1 MKLVILL
8 ALMFST
14 INTFAEDK
22 QFPEDGKVYVPGVDS
37 GFDQYSAKSTYHTKT
52 VALTFDDGPDSVQT
66 PRLLDILKKYNV
78 KATFFILTEKINS
91 KTLPLVKRIVM
102 EGHTI
107 ASHHQDHENNNLKS
121 KSLYKE
127 ELKKSIKTIAQILE
141 ETNAPHREIY
151 YRFPYGAY
159 GGKSASFHHFN
170 IMKEV
175 SDELFG
181 ENCINFS
188 FWDIDSLDWL
198 APMSQSDVISNVMAN
213 ITGGKAFSMKKG
225 WLTGKLTKSSYT
237 LNHPNGGGVILMHDI
252 HARSVDT
259 VGPMLERFKAE
270 GVQVR
275 PLYEI
280 EEYSYHGKECRLKD

>member
-14 INTFAEDK
+14 INAFAEDK

-37 GFDQYSAKSTYHTKT
+37 GFDQYSAKSIYHTKT

-121 KSLYKE
+121 ESLYKE

-159 GGKSASFHHFN
+159 
-170 IMKEV
+170 
-175 SDELFG
+175 DEKVLPFT
-181 ENCINFS
+181 
-188 FWDIDSLDWL
+188 
-198 APMSQSDVISNVMAN
+198 IS
-213 ITGGKAFSMKKG
+213 I
-225 WLTGKLTKSSYT
+225 
-237 LNHPNGGGVILMHDI
+237 
-252 HARSVDT
+252 
-259 VGPMLERFKAE
+259 
-270 GVQVR
+270 
-275 PLYEI
+275 
-280 EEYSYHGKECRLKD
+280 